1 MQLLGLLPRSSWA
14 VLATVSCWEFV
25 SFVCCIAP
33 ALLRVAIFWTFQE
46 CAFLWVAAGPCFIFF
61 FWRHSGT
68 AGVQSERTYT
78 PTGTLQLGFAKTLL
92 PRMMFVSKP
101 SLAAGPLELSTTLM
115 LALVSVAPAEQVA
128 AA

>member
-1 MQLLGLLPRSSWA
+1 MSAALPQLFSELLFFGLFKNVHFFGWQQAP
-14 VLATVSCWEFV
+14 VLF
-25 SFVCCIAP
+25 
-33 ALLRVAIFWTFQE
+33 
-46 CAFLWVAAGPCFIFF
+46 FF